1 MLAGSKFYP
10 TPLERE
16 MDLKIET
23 RQVEGVTIL
32 SCQGRIVFGEES
44 GNLRDTVTQLL
55 NSSHQILLDLSG
67 INHVDSGGLA
77 TLVSLNSSARAAGA
91 ELKLTGVG
99 TRLHDV
105 LQTTRLNR
113 LFQVYD
119 DQQQAMAA
127 FKEVKVKD

>member
-1 MLAGSKFYP
+1 
-10 TPLERE
+10 

-44 GNLRDTVTQLL
+44 GNLRDKVTQLL
-55 NSSHQILLDLSG
+55 NSTHQILLDLSG
-67 INHVDSGGLA
+67 VNHVDSGGLA

-99 TRLHDV
+99 HRLHDV
-105 LQTTRLNR
+105 LQTTRLDR

-119 DQQQAMAA
+119 DEQQALAA